1 MNQSGRGGSVH
12 GHLPYWRYAWLR
24 LVAALVIATLG
35 GIGLWSA
42 VVVLPTIEQEFSV
55 GRGGASVPYTATMI
69 GFAIGGVVIGRLAD
83 RRGIMIPL
91 LAGTGKLGGRFCV
104 GAFVPGCF
112 GFILGHGLLLG
123 LSGGFGTFCPPA
135 VPYL

>member
-24 LVAALVIATLG
+24 LVAALVIATIG

-69 GFAIGGVVIGRLAD
+69 GFAVGGVVMGRLAD

-91 LAGTGKLGGRFCV
+91 LAGKGELGVGFCLA
-104 GAFVPGCF
+104 AFAQSYWE
-112 GFILGHGLLLG
+112 FILGQAFLICML
-123 LSGGFGTFCPPA
+123 
-135 VPYL
+135 

>member
-1 MNQSGRGGSVH
+1 MNQSGRGETMH
-12 GHLPYWRYAWLR
+12 GHLPDSRYAWLR
-24 LVAALVIATLG
+24 LVAALVIATIG

-69 GFAIGGVVIGRLAD
+69 GFAVGGVVMGRLAD

-91 LAGTGKLGGRFCV
+91 LAGRRAIGSSFWHRPC
-104 GAFVPGCF
+104 
-112 GFILGHGLLLG
+112 
-123 LSGGFGTFCPPA
+123 
-135 VPYL
+135 